1 MSREDWSE
9 QAALLKDVLM
19 IRHIFPH
26 HSKLGGSGVLCD
38 FLPGVEMRA
47 TDWPWGKEPEGSRL
61 WRLGSRIFDLGILA
75 RAPFCRLVHFIHAEF
90 HPRTTFRLLRR
101 TAPRTRLLGTIHLPL
116 DYYSLEH
123 TLRAYGHLHG
133 IIALARWQVDQVR
146 QLLPHVRA
154 WWVPCGFDM
163 DHAFRPRAAAAD
175 GVFRV
180 VTIGSN
186 YRDWPLTEGILDLAA
201 QQHPAWRFHM
211 VGLPAKQREIYGR
224 RPNVVI
230 EPRLAEPDYFALIAR
245 CQTLLLP
252 LNFATNNTAVL
263 EAYSVGTPTLCSD
276 LPAIHDYAV
285 STTRMF
291 RSAPEA
297 LAVLEERAG
306 WTAAQWDAVRAETSG
321 DGRRFHWRNV
331 ARQVCQVYQELLHG
345 L

>member
-1 MSREDWSE
+1 MSAEESADPR
-9 QAALLKDVLM
+9 AYLKDVLM

-26 HSKLGGSGVLCD
+26 HSSLGGSGVLCD
-38 FLPGVEMRA
+38 YLPGVEMRA
-47 TDWPWGKEPEGSRL
+47 TDWPWGKAPEGSRL
-61 WRLGSRIFDLGILA
+61 WRLGSRIFDVGILA
-75 RAPFCRLVHFIHAEF
+75 RAPFYRLIHFVHAEF
-90 HPRTTFRLLRR
+90 HPRMTFRLLRR

-116 DYYSLEH
+116 DYYSLEN

-146 QLLPHVRA
+146 QLLPGVRA

-163 DHAFRPRAAAAD
+163 DHRFRPAPCDPD
-175 GVFRV
+175 GVFRI

-186 YRDWPLTEGILDLAA
+186 YRDWPLTEAILDQAA
-201 QQHPAWRFHM
+201 HRHPAWRFHLL
-211 VGLPAKQREIYGR
+211 GLPARQREAYSR

-230 EPRLAEPDYFALIAR
+230 EPRLDEAAYFALIAR

-285 STTRMF
+285 RTTRTF
-291 RSAPEA
+291 RSAEEA
-297 LAVLEERAG
+297 LAVLAERAAWG
-306 WTAAQWDAVRAETSG
+306 LDQWRAARAETRE
-321 DGRRFHWRNV
+321 DGRRFDWRNV
-331 ARQVCQVYQELLHG
+331 ARQVSTVYEEMLHG
-345 L
+345 P